1 LQLNAN
7 FVFCFRAKETSKPV
21 KIGGR
26 TEVQPQGFMPIAGDE
41 FLFEQT
47 VNCLLLPKSGGVPS
61 WQSDNA
67 GEKLMMKLP
76 AQFVELFREQKP
88 LDESIGRALAEW
100 AKGGKVSPQT
110 VSPDS
115 APTAATPEAVAP
127 SPASGTPKLDR
138 LEYTR
143 GKLADAAKFG
153 MKALE
158 LAWKNTPSDL
168 KSALKPTLNDV
179 FKPAAKAAD
188 EAA

>member
-88 LDESIGRALAEW
+88 LDESIGRALATW

-138 LEYTR
+138 VER
-143 GKLADAAKFG
+143 MKGKLRDAAGFG
-153 MKALE
+153 TSALE
-158 LAWKNTPSDL
+158 IAWKNTPSDL
-168 KSALKPTLNDV
+168 KPKLKAILDAEYKAL
-179 FKPAAKAAD
+179 AKEAD
-188 EAA
+188 ETV